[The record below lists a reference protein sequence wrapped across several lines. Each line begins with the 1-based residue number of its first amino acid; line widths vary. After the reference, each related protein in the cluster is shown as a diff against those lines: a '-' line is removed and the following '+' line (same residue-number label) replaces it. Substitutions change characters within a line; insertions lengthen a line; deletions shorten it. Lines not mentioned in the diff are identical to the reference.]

1 MASRITRSASKASST
16 AVKQAAAAS
25 SPPARSPSK
34 RSRPTS
40 ATTESFKQPPTTPKR
55 AKSAH
60 KKKEPES
67 PYVPPTP
74 NTERRIHDMVES
86 AEREGEKEHAVL
98 LHPELTFEYQD
109 AKDHLTRVDP
119 RFGVIMDQLPCVLT
133 SFLCSEP
140 RGG

>member
-16 AVKQAAAAS
+16 AVKQAAVPS

-40 ATTESFKQPPTTPKR
+40 STADSFKQPPPATPKR
-55 AKSAH
+55 AKTAQ
-60 KKKEPES
+60 KKEPES

-74 NTERRIHDMVES
+74 NTERRIHEMVES

-119 RFGVIMDQLPCVLT
+119 RFGVIMDQLPCVPG